1 MTVRTSPFALLLL
14 LLLLAGTALALPLS
28 NPSSPTPLT
37 IFVDCDSGSDAAGNG
52 SAQDPLAS
60 PTAARDRIR
69 SLQPLASDVIVSISG
84 TCSPCNPDG
93 SLNLSLPVLA
103 LSSSDSAP
111 DGRSISYTSATAV
124 PVLMGGVKLDS
135 WLPYKGPIMQAHI
148 PDAALRAGASTLLS
162 RAISARAVSFE
173 RAQASAASPA
183 AALACA
189 LMAKAKSS
197 SMTPP

>member
-1 MTVRTSPFALLLL
+1 MTVRTWPFALLL

-28 NPSSPTPLT
+28 NPSSPLPLPL
-37 IFVDCDSGSDAAGNG
+37 FVDCDSGSDAAGDG

-111 DGRSISYTSATAV
+111 NGRSISYTSAAAV

-148 PDAALRAGASTLLS
+148 PDAALRAGAVLLS
-162 RAISARAVSFE
+162 RPILARAVSFE